1 MLCSLASVSPDI
13 CFFNSQ
19 VWFSRQIKMAP
30 FHPMSCIKL
39 DRTPASLKRPTKS
52 DGHIGGP
59 AQTLV
64 ASSTS
69 STALFGFRVSDLKT
83 HGIRFFFFPAV
94 YQWQRGPPWSQYVVS
109 NTLYYLVQIKK
120 KKKKSLLMW
129 SAYRGALESVNASVS
144 RRQRHFPAAGH
155 LLFMTAGAEE
165 PLRWRREMICG
176 GAAHS
181 LWWNHP
187 INSGSRHWI
196 RSPNCYVC
204 IVSVQIAAVFNHA
217 YYVSVPWN
225 WFRCATQTRCTVYY
239 I

>member
-1 MLCSLASVSPDI
+1 
-13 CFFNSQ
+13 
-19 VWFSRQIKMAP
+19 
-30 FHPMSCIKL
+30 
-39 DRTPASLKRPTKS
+39 
-52 DGHIGGP
+52 
-59 AQTLV
+59 
-64 ASSTS
+64 
-69 STALFGFRVSDLKT
+69 
-83 HGIRFFFFPAV
+83 
-94 YQWQRGPPWSQYVVS
+94 
-109 NTLYYLVQIKK
+109 
-120 KKKKSLLMW
+120 MW
-129 SAYRGALESVNASVS
+129 SAYRGALESINASVS

-176 GAAHS
+176 GAGHS

-196 RSPNCYVC
+196 RSPNWYVC

-239 I
+239 ISWKCIDPHLPHCFPDMIERAIINTFAGHDVVEPGNYVQMFPYPCYTRDE